1 MQAQNESGRKMKKI
15 SIKNIILLQIRVGIY
30 TLSGVAAKNASAFE
44 VFSWQFI
51 FFYGLEIAVLGIYAI
66 LWQQIIKKFDLSI
79 AYANR
84 AMAVVWSLLW
94 AVVFFHE
101 TITMNNMIGVLIV
114 LIGTIIVNKDGE

>member
-15 SIKNIILLQIRVGIY
+15 SIKNIILLQIIVGIY

-84 AMAVVWSLLW
+84 AIAVVWSLLW

>member
-15 SIKNIILLQIRVGIY
+15 SIKNIILLQIIVGIY